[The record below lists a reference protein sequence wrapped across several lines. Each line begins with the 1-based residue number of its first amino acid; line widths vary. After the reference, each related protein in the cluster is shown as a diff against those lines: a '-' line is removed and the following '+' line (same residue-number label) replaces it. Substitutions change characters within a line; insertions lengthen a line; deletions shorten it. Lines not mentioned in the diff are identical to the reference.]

1 MLNNLNLGSYR
12 EVSIVQ
18 MARFK
23 KSILGYINQR
33 RNESMREWINRI
45 EATKALMRDCPN
57 YESILNSN
65 LSSIQLKKYVRDLY
79 CDGYNY
85 ATLSSLSKLAVD
97 KGIHY
102 NIFKQYDYDD
112 DILMEIINA
121 YEYNIHLADYIEK
134 YNILDKK
141 ALQTIV
147 TFKIYGVDLESYIN
161 KVDLNKLT
169 HIGKI
174 LKYRPHLADKLNNDF
189 NIDQL
194 EFLCSIISEKGFQD
208 DLVNPQYTKD
218 EMEIY
223 YICTGENISIGE
235 YMGKGYTRDCLN
247 TIHGILSVGG
257 EIPQCINTT
266 YTPSEILA
274 ETLAKKNKIF
284 IGDLIGK
291 SFNIKQLE
299 VLISMRK
306 QHYIT
311 KPIEDSSIDYLTMEL
326 YLILMR
332 QGFNLADLIKG
343 SSEDLMDSLVD
354 YKYPNL
360 NPRFHKSDYTE
371 LQLIEI
377 LKIIK
382 EDKDIKF
389 LSPNIPH
396 ELIKRFSDMTS
407 SGYNVSFIKKHQS
420 SKTNIIKILD
430 FMEEGVDITPYI
442 ENYANMENI
451 DLIYN
456 TLKQGIAI

>member
-23 KSILGYINQR
+23 KSILSYINQR

-45 EATKALMRDCPN
+45 EATKALMRGCPN

-65 LSSIQLKKYVRDLY
+65 ITSIQLRKYVRDLY

-102 NIFKQYDYDD
+102 NKFKQYDYND

-121 YEYNIHLADYIEK
+121 YEYNINLADYIEK

-141 ALQTIV
+141 VLQTIV
-147 TFKIYGVDLESYIN
+147 TFKIYGVDLEQYIN
-161 KVDLNKLT
+161 EVELSKLKY
-169 HIGKI
+169 IGKI

-194 EFLCSIISEKGFQD
+194 EFLCSIIFEKDFKD
-208 DLVNPQYTKD
+208 DLVNPHYTKD
-218 EMEIY
+218 EMELY
-223 YICTGENISIGE
+223 YICSGKDIAIKK
-235 YMGKGYTRDCLN
+235 YIGKGYTKDCLN
-247 TIHGILSVGG
+247 TIHGILSVGE
-257 EIPQCINTT
+257 EIPPTVNPT
-266 YTPSEILA
+266 YTASEILA
-274 ETLAKKNKIF
+274 ETLAKKSGLF

-291 SFNIKQLE
+291 SLNIKQLK
-299 VLISMRK
+299 VLISMRS
-306 QHYIT
+306 QHYNT
-311 KPIEDSSIDYLTMEL
+311 ELIEDSSIDYLTMGLCE
-326 YLILMR
+326 ILMQ
-332 QGFNLADLIKG
+332 QGFNLSGLIKG
-343 SSEDLMDSLVD
+343 SSEDLMDFLVD

-360 NPRFHKSDYTE
+360 NPRFHKSDYNE
-371 LQLIEI
+371 LQLIEV
-377 LKIIK
+377 LKVIK

-407 SGYNVSFIKKHQS
+407 SGYNMSFIKKHKS
-420 SKTNIIKILD
+420 SEANIAKILD